1 MNINN
6 KIEIPIL
13 EKELE
18 SLETIEEADSE
29 ELHRDEAEQTYQDN
43 EKFRLTLN

>member
-1 MNINN
+1 MDINN

-29 ELHRDEAEQTYQDN
+29 ELQR
-43 EKFRLTLN
+43 